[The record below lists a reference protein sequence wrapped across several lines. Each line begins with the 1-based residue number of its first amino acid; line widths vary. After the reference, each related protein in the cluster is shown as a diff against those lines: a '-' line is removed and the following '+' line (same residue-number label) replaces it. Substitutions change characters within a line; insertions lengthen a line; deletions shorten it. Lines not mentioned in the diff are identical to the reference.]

1 MACAEATLCAG
12 KIAWK
17 QKGEWMNLPQ
27 FVADNTICE
36 LPAGL
41 LSKLMT
47 AMSIKGHGKL
57 SHKLKA
63 ELFLRTVGKTN
74 EEVEEILADLKVR
87 TRKTKQDAEGDEEDG
102 GDAYEEWSRVGRLE
116 KDQNAVSFNS

>member
-1 MACAEATLCAG
+1 MAIAEAALCAD

-17 QKGEWMNLPQ
+17 QAGSWMQLPQ
-27 FVADNTICE
+27 FVADHTICK

-63 ELFLRTVGKTN
+63 ELFLKTLGKTDQ
-74 EEVEEILADLKVR
+74 EVEEILADLKVR

-102 GDAYEEWSRVGRLE
+102 DHP
-116 KDQNAVSFNS
+116 DQE